1 MKTKPK
7 VIFWA
12 AIVGVLSVG
21 IIIPAAGQI
30 KNDNWDGSA
39 YCSYKKYNPR
49 DILEEGNNFDVV
61 LSLLK
66 PQSCEELNAAGVSC
80 DIKQLKSLKR
90 NGLINSNPDGT
101 WESAIVIF
109 DEAQT
114 SALRSFSKSL
124 SGTIY
129 SGVKKDFSSFVNI
142 LKENGW
148 EDNAYSICF
157 SYVLDDKMWDHIIA
171 PSEMASHHSWKGCV
185 WYLYGRRSGL
195 VPGTNTI
202 GALSQLHEDSI
213 QSRTDYPLLIDLAGG
228 LSFKG
233 YPTVSGDVRGR
244 AEKAGLCD
252 SEGKPLFPVI
262 HEKEQKELASLA
274 DAIGKDIA
282 GEMKRHINECGL
294 LSAIEGKGVAEVIL
308 SHELIWDIMDQL
320 EADGIIRCPA
330 SLRDPADKSPIDLSK
345 LVYISY

>member
-1 MKTKPK
+1 MKHTLPF
-7 VIFWA
+7 ICA
-12 AIVGVLSVG
+12 S
-21 IIIPAAGQI
+21 IIACLMAFPSFGQI
-30 KNDNWDGSA
+30 KDDNWQDYA
-39 YCSYKKYNPR
+39 YITYHRQSP
-49 DILEEGNNFDVV
+49 LEVIDTGNNFEIV
-61 LSLLK
+61 LSLTK
-66 PQSCEELNAAGVSC
+66 PQSCEELNAAGITC
-80 DIKQLKSLKR
+80 DIKKLKVLER
-90 NGLINSNPDGT
+90 NGLIKRTPDGLWKT
-101 WESAIVIF
+101 NISMF

-114 SALRSFSKSL
+114 LALRDFSKSI

-129 SGVKKDFSSFVNI
+129 SSVKEDFSSFVSI

-157 SYVLDDKMWDHIIA
+157 SYVLDDKMWNHIVA

-233 YPTVSGDVRGR
+233 NPTVSGDVRGR
-244 AEKAGLCD
+244 AESAGLCD
-252 SEGKPLFPVI
+252 SNGKPLFPVI
-262 HEKEQKELASLA
+262 HEKEQKALVSLA
-274 DAIGKDIA
+274 DAIGKGIA
-282 GEMKRHINECGL
+282 DEMKLHINECGL

>member
-1 MKTKPK
+1 MKHTLQF
-7 VIFWA
+7 IYA
-12 AIVGVLSVG
+12 S
-21 IIIPAAGQI
+21 IIACLMAFPSFGQI
-30 KNDNWDGSA
+30 KDDNWDGSA

-49 DILEEGNNFDVV
+49 DILEEGNNFEIV

-66 PQSCEELNAAGVSC
+66 PQSYEDLNAAGVSC

-129 SGVKKDFSSFVNI
+129 SSIKEVFFSFVNM

-157 SYVLDDKMWDHIIA
+157 SYILDDKMWDHIIS
-171 PSEMASHHSWKGCV
+171 PSEMESHHSWKGCV
-185 WYLYGRRSGL
+185 WYLYGKRSGT
-195 VPGTNTI
+195 VPGTNQI
-202 GALSQLHEDSI
+202 GAFSQTWEESI
-213 QSRTDYPLLIDLAGG
+213 QSRIDYTLLIDVANS

-233 YPTVSGDVRGR
+233 NPTVSGEVRGR

-262 HEKEQKELASLA
+262 HEKEQKELVSLA
-274 DAIGKDIA
+274 DAIGKGIA
-282 GEMKRHINECGL
+282 DEMKLHINECNL
-294 LSAIEGKGVAEVIL
+294 LSSIKGNGVAEVIL

-320 EADGIIRCPA
+320 GADGIIKCPSFLLPSA
-330 SLRDPADKSPIDLSK
+330 GKDSVDLSK

>member
-1 MKTKPK
+1 MQTKPK
-7 VIFWA
+7 AIFWA
-12 AIVGVLSVG
+12 ALVGVLSVG
-21 IIIPAAGQI
+21 IITPTYGQI
-30 KNDNWDGSA
+30 KDDNWDGTA
-39 YCSYKKYNPR
+39 YCSYKRYNPR
-49 DILEEGNNFDVV
+49 DILEEGNNFEIV

-66 PQSCEELNAAGVSC
+66 PQSCEDLNAAGVTC
-80 DIKQLKSLKR
+80 DIKRLKTLERDGFIKR
-90 NGLINSNPDGT
+90 NPDGAWKT
-101 WESAIVIF
+101 TIAIF

-129 SGVKKDFSSFVNI
+129 SSIKEDFFSFVNM

-157 SYVLDDKMWDHIIA
+157 SYILDDKMWNHIIA
-171 PSEMASHHSWKGCV
+171 PPEMESHHSWKGCV
-185 WYLYGRRSGL
+185 WYLYGKRGGI
-195 VPGTNTI
+195 VPGTNQI
-202 GALSQLHEDSI
+202 GAFSQTWEESI
-213 QSRTDYPLLIDLAGG
+213 QSRIDYTLLIDVANS

-233 YPTVSGDVRGR
+233 NPTVSGEVRGR

-262 HEKEQKELASLA
+262 HEKEQKELVSLA
-274 DAIGKDIA
+274 DAIGKGIA
-282 GEMKRHINECGL
+282 DEMKLHINECNL
-294 LSAIEGKGVAEVIL
+294 LSSIKGNGVAEVIL

-320 EADGIIRCPA
+320 ETDGIIKCPSFLQPSA
-330 SLRDPADKSPIDLSK
+330 GKDQVDLSK